1 LDSDDSANDSDSDD
15 IASGVS
21 SDDSDVAEIEQPLV
35 PEWASFQNVQ
45 TKVGNKV
52 NSFLVSHGLEQSAE
66 QLKENATKTTRQ
78 VAEKSLESA
87 EWVLEKT
94 GQGVT
99 WLSSLLYVKLN
110 KAVNDLVT
118 NLGNTSQI
126 STTNAGAGAG
136 EGGSQLPIPPRKTP
150 GLVAQFSPPPAPAG
164 PPPNPAM
171 TAV

>member
-1 LDSDDSANDSDSDD
+1 MDSDDSDSDD

-66 QLKENATKTTRQ
+66 QLKENAAKTTRQ

-94 GQGVT
+94 GEGVT

-126 STTNAGAGAG
+126 STTGAGAGAGAG